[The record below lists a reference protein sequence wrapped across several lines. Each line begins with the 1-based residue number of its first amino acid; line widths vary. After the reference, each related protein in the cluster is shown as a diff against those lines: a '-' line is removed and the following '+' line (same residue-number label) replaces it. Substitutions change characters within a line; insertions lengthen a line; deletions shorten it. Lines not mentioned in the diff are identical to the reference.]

1 MSEKHEEYRRR
12 FTDND
17 PINRLLEK
25 LVLDVRQFTENQ
37 LTQIKRLTRI
47 GTALSAEKNLD
58 KLLEMIVV
66 EAQKFTAADGGT
78 LYIVSDDEKELNF
91 AIVKNDTLRVS
102 MGGTGGKITWPP
114 VKLKNSEGNPNFA
127 NVSAYVAISGKTV
140 NIADVYNAKGF
151 NFAGTKKFDRDTG
164 YRSQS
169 MLVVPLR
176 NHENDI
182 IGVLQLLNAKN
193 PATGKVISFSAE
205 CQEMTLSLAS
215 QAAVSLS
222 NNRLINDLHNLLE
235 SFIRTIAT
243 AIDEKSPY
251 TGGHV
256 RRVAELT
263 MEIAQKINS
272 TKEGHFTD
280 LHLSDDELR
289 ELRLAAW
296 LHDVGKITTPEYVV
310 DKATKLQTVHDRI
323 NEIRTRFEL
332 LKKEYYLEIRQSN
345 DSGSRTS
352 RKSGGGLNA
361 LIKQLDEECAFIEG
375 LNKGSEFTKNE
386 MIRRI
391 RKIGQRQYSLDGQKK
406 PLLSENEI
414 HNLCIRRGTLTDE
427 ERNIINNHALVTYK
441 MLSQLPFP
449 KKLRNVAA
457 YAAAHHEKLDGTG
470 YSMGLKGDELS
481 LQSRI
486 IAIADIFEALTA
498 KDRPYKKGKTVNE
511 ALKIMRLMVKNKH
524 IDPDLFNLF
533 VKEKIYSD
541 YAQREL
547 TPQKNDA

>member
-1 MSEKHEEYRRR
+1 
-12 FTDND
+12 
-17 PINRLLEK
+17 
-25 LVLDVRQFTENQ
+25 
-37 LTQIKRLTRI
+37 
-47 GTALSAEKNLD
+47 
-58 KLLEMIVV
+58 
-66 EAQKFTAADGGT
+66 
-78 LYIVSDDEKELNF
+78 
-91 AIVKNDTLRVS
+91 
-102 MGGTGGKITWPP
+102 
-114 VKLKNSEGNPNFA
+114 
-127 NVSAYVAISGKTV
+127 VAISGETV

-151 NFAGTKKFDRDTG
+151 NFAGTKKFDKETG
-164 YRSQS
+164 YRSKS

-193 PATGKVISFSAE
+193 PATGDVISFSSE
-205 CQEMTLSLAS
+205 CQEMTLPLAS

-222 NNRLINDLHNLLE
+222 NNRLIHDLHNLLE

-256 RRVAELT
+256 RRVAGLT
-263 MEIAQKINS
+263 MDIAQKVNS
-272 TKEGHFTD
+272 AKEGHFAT

-332 LKKEYYLEIRQSN
+332 LKKEYYLEMQQAH
-345 DSGSRTS
+345 DKCAKAS
-352 RKSGGGLNA
+352 RKSGREIA
-361 LIKQLDEECAFIEG
+361 AMIRQLDEECSFIEG

-391 RKIGQRQYSLDGQKK
+391 KKIGERRYSLDGQKR

-414 HNLCIRRGTLTDE
+414 HNLCIRRGTLTEE

-457 YAAAHHEKLDGTG
+457 YAAAHHEKLDGSG

-498 KDRPYKKGKTVNE
+498 KDRPYKKGKTAAE

-524 IDPDLFNLF
+524 IDPNLFNLF
-533 VKEKIYSD
+533 VKEKIYGD

-547 TPQKNDA
+547 TPQQNDV